1 MNKSRRRTLQLF
13 GIGLSVVGTQSH
25 ARQFAQSTLTPP
37 PTTPA
42 PEGSAAPGSF
52 VNGTYEATYQEG
64 YAPAFLSVGFPES
77 AVFAMHPAG
86 SQQMTITVTEKVMWL
101 RTRRGGLEQQIAL
114 NAPVSTDVF
123 GVRVA
128 DWLARFDTPS
138 RLLISFTAPNG
149 PCHSCHTDIST
160 GGLYHP
166 PLYRRCPT
174 VRANS
179 CLGAR
184 LRSRGAQEAEGLSG
198 PALNLL

>member
-149 PCHSCHTDIST
+149 RVI
-160 GGLYHP
+160 
-166 PLYRRCPT
+166 
-174 VRANS
+174 RATQTYQQEGYITRLS
-179 CLGAR
+179 IEGAPQFAPIR
-184 LRSRGAQEAEGLSG
+184 VWARVSAQEERKRQKGYLV
-198 PALNLL
+198 PL